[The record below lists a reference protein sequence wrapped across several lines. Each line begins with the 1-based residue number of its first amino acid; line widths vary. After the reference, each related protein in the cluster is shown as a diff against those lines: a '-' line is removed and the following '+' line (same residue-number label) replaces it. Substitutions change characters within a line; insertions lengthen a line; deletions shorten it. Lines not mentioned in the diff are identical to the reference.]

1 MGEVI
6 DGVASATGGDAIVVT
21 DVGQHQMEAAR
32 YSRFV
37 RSRSLITSGGLG
49 TMGYGLPAAIGAK
62 IALPNR
68 RVVLFCGDGGLQMTI
83 QELGTILEWK
93 VGVKIV
99 LLNNSFLGMVRQWQ
113 QLFFDCR
120 YSSTPMT
127 NPDFQKIAEAYGFP
141 HRCVVRR
148 EELAGAITEML
159 ETPGAYFL
167 EVKVDEEDC
176 VFPMIP
182 GGASLSD
189 IMFNSSL

>member
-6 DGVASATGGDAIVVT
+6 DGVASATGGDAIIVT

-32 YSRFV
+32 YSRFT

-68 RVVLFCGDGGLQMTI
+68 QVVLFCGDGGLQMTI
-83 QELGTILEWK
+83 QELGTVLEWK

-113 QLFFDCR
+113 QLFFDRR

-127 NPDFQKIAEAYGFP
+127 NPDFQKIADAYEIP
-141 HRCVVRR
+141 HRRVEKR
-148 EELAGAITEML
+148 EDLAPAIEEML
-159 ETPGAYFL
+159 STPGAYFL

-182 GGASLSD
+182 GGAALSD
-189 IMFNSSL
+189 IMFNESL